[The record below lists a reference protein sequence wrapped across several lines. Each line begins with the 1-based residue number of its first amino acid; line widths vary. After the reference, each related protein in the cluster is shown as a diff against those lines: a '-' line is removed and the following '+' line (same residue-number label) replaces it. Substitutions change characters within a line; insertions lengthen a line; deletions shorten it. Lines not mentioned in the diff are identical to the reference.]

1 MKIVVI
7 GGTGHIGS
15 RLVTTLQRQ
24 GHEAI
29 PAAPDTGVNTIT
41 GEGLAEVLVGAQVV
55 VDVANSPSFEDAPAM
70 DFFRTA
76 GQNLLAAEHA
86 AGVGHHVALSVVG
99 TERLQASGY
108 FRAKLVQEE
117 LIKASPVP
125 YTILHSTQFF
135 PFVDGIVKSGA
146 VDGQIRLPTALA
158 QPVHADDV
166 VAVLGDLAVKAP
178 VNGTIE
184 VAGPEAIPI
193 NRFAEEYLSAKDDP
207 RPVIGDPDALYFGA
221 ALDDRTLTPGPNA
234 RLGTIRFEDWLRE
247 FIPAD

>member
-15 RLVTTLQRQ
+15 RLVATLQRQ

-41 GEGLAEVLVGAQVV
+41 GQGLAQVLVGAQVV

-76 GQNLLAAEHA
+76 GRNLLAAEQA

-108 FRAKLVQEE
+108 FRAKLAQEE

-135 PFVDGIVKSGA
+135 PFVDGIVKSG
-146 VDGQIRLPTALA
+146 VIDGQIRLPTALA
-158 QPVHADDV
+158 QPIHADDV
-166 VAVLGDLAVKAP
+166 VAVLADVAIKAP

-207 RPVIGDPDALYFGA
+207 RPVIADPDALYFGA
-221 ALDDRTLTPGPNA
+221 VLDDRTLTPGPNA
-234 RLGTIRFEDWLRE
+234 RLGTIHLEDWLRE
-247 FIPAD
+247 LIPAD